1 MPGLEPMSHE
11 YYEKQKEESERAF
24 NMTLAGLG
32 MILAS
37 IFFGIL
43 SLVFGAI
50 AKSNKREREERIRRD
65 GKIAG
70 EGKTAARELA
80 ASLNGRPDYKEQ
92 MLSAYKEHRGTK
104 SIPWVQGFWAGVYNP
119 DKQYIES
126 QFDQHPEWISEHDST
141 RQVRGYP

>member
-11 YYEKQKEESERAF
+11 EYVKQEEEGERAF

-37 IFFGIL
+37 ILFGIFNL
-43 SLVFGAI
+43 IFGAI
-50 AKSNKREREERIRRD
+50 VRSNEREREERIRRD

-80 ASLNGRPDYKEQ
+80 ASLSGRSDYEEQ
-92 MLSAYKEHRGTK
+92 MLSAYREHRRTK
-104 SIPWVQGFWAGVYNP
+104 SIPWVQGFWAGVYNL
-119 DKQYIES
+119 DKRYIES
-126 QFDQHPEWISEHDST
+126 QFDQHPEWVSEHDNT